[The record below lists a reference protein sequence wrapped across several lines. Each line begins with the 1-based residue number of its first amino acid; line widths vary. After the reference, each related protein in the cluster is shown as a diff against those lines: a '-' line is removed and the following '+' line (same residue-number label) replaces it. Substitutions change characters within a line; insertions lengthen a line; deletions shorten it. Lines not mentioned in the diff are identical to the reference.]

1 MAVLDL
7 PHDYLEPALMSAVG
21 GGPADL
27 ASKAYRKIELA
38 LLPLPD
44 DQYIS
49 KGRVQER

>member
-27 ASKAYRKIELA
+27 AEY
-38 LLPLPD
+38 
-44 DQYIS
+44 
-49 KGRVQER
+49 GH